1 MAWLFQPL
9 LMLLARSTDSQLAR
23 QVEFLHAEN
32 QMLRRRLQKR
42 VRLTPDEKRL
52 LVKLGQAIGR
62 KVVQRSADGRGV
74 LDVPALRGAGGPGAG
89 GDDAASGDAQARQ
102 TAHLRRGA

>member
-32 QMLRRRLQKR
+32 QMLRRRLPKC
-42 VRLTPDEKRL
+42 VRLSLDEKRL
-52 LVKLGQAIGR
+52 LVKLRQLIG
-62 KVVQRSADGRGV
+62 S
-74 LDVPALRGAGGPGAG
+74 
-89 GDDAASGDAQARQ
+89 
-102 TAHLRRGA
+102 RRCKCC